1 MVLLD
6 EAILLA
12 MRREVARVDGPVRI
26 PDGAPP
32 ASVIRN
38 HLNRQ
43 VAQTS
48 LRRTIALYGALM
60 AHEGLTIRVG
70 QKKFWFEF
78 GVDVMSAQALGAV
91 DADELRL
98 RIQRVLDK
106 RGVVP
111 LESAA

>member
-12 MRREVARVDGPVRI
+12 MRREIARVDGAVRI

-32 ASVIRN
+32 ASVIKN

-43 VAQTS
+43 VSQTS
-48 LRRTIALYGALM
+48 LRKTIALYGALM
-60 AHEGLTIRVG
+60 AHEGHTIRVG

-78 GVDVMSAQALGAV
+78 GIDVMTAQTLGAV
-91 DADELRL
+91 DADELRY
-98 RIQRVLDK
+98 RVQAVLDK